1 MALISVCIPA
11 YNRANQLGFLLDSI
25 LDQSFQDVEIV
36 IAEDGSPERESIKAV
51 VRQYDSEFP
60 EKIRYHENETN
71 LGYDGN
77 LRRLIEL
84 SRGQYVLF
92 MGNDDLLAPGA
103 LAEIATAAKENPNV
117 GVVLRSYA
125 SFTTDPQ
132 QPKQVFRYFDQDRYF
147 PPGSDTIVTFF
158 RRCVFISGM
167 VFKRASALA
176 CSTKEF
182 DGTLLYQQ
190 HLAGCI
196 LARESGIYLN
206 QILSFHRLGGVPDF
220 GSSAAEQGLFVPK
233 QQTPDSSVHFMR
245 GMLSI
250 AQKLDEQPGTAVAKR
265 ILHDI
270 GNYSYPIL
278 SIQAEQPFP
287 VFLRYLMQLAKLGFW
302 KVPLFYVYSF
312 ALVILGKARCDA
324 LIAWIKKTKGR
335 APMLGRVY
343 AGEVRAANE
352 KADS

>member
-1 MALISVCIPA
+1 VPYISVCIPA
-11 YNRANQLGFLLDSI
+11 YNRASQLGVLLDSI
-25 LDQSFQDVEIV
+25 VNQSFQDFEIV
-36 IAEDGSPERESIKAV
+36 IAEDGSPERESIKAIAS
-51 VRQYDSEFP
+51 QYDSECP
-60 EKIRYHENETN
+60 KKIRYFENETN

-84 SRGQYVLF
+84 ARGRYVLF
-92 MGNDDLLAPGA
+92 MGNDDLLAPHALSAVA
-103 LAEIATAAKENPNV
+103 LATQKNSGV
-117 GVVLRSYA
+117 GVVLRSYS

-132 QPKQVFRYFDQDRYF
+132 QPKQIFRYFDQDRYF
-147 PPGSDTIVTFF
+147 PPGPETMVTFF

-190 HLAGCI
+190 HLAGHI
-196 LARESGIYLN
+196 LAQESGVYLT
-206 QILSFHRLGGVPDF
+206 QILSYHRLGGVPDF

-250 AQKLDEQPGTAVAKR
+250 AQKLDDQSGSRLANR

-278 SIQAEQPFP
+278 SIQAEQPTS

-302 KVPLFYVYSF
+302 KVPLFYVYS
-312 ALVILGKARCDA
+312 LSLMILGKARCDA
-324 LIAWIKKTKGR
+324 LIAWIKKRKGR

-343 AGEVRAANE
+343 AGEIRKAKE